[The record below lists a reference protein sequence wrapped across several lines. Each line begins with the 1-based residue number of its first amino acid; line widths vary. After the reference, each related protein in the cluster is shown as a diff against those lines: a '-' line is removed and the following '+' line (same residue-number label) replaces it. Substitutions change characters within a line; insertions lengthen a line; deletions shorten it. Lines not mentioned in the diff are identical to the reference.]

1 MPQSLAIDEPALAPD
16 ILFGVQSLVLMEGRF
31 AAHLLRSWEREERL
45 AARTGAH
52 PAIVGGVAIVVGT
65 SSWSDPGFVEHWYPA
80 GMPARDR
87 LPFYAERFEAVEL
100 NSSFYA
106 IPAASTVEGW
116 DRATPRGFRF
126 DVKLHRLLSH
136 HAAQPK
142 DLPKDLRDEAETNE
156 RGRVLLDSTLT
167 EEMVRRTAEAMRPLA
182 EAGKLAS
189 YLLQLTPAFD
199 PMNNELE
206 ELLPVIDGLA
216 PIPVAVEFRR
226 RSWASPKRF
235 ERVLDWLSAHD
246 AVFVCVDSPP
256 GDHVPIFPPVDAVTD
271 GRLAYMRCHGRNTEG
286 YLHGRSVA
294 ERFDYDYPVE
304 ELREIA
310 GRAEQLGAEAENVH
324 VMFNNNARELAPK
337 AARGLRGILGQ
348 DPGPEP

>member
-1 MPQSLAIDEPALAPD
+1 M
-16 ILFGVQSLVLMEGRF
+16 
-31 AAHLLRSWEREERL
+31 
-45 AARTGAH
+45 
-52 PAIVGGVAIVVGT
+52 AIVVGT
-65 SSWSDPGFVEHWYPA
+65 SSWSDPGFVEHWYPQ
-80 GMPARDR
+80 GMAARDR
-87 LPFYAERFEAVEL
+87 LPFYVERFDAVEL

-106 IPAASTVEGW
+106 IPAGSTVESW
-116 DRATPRGFRF
+116 NRATPQGFRF

-142 DLPKDLRDEAETNE
+142 DLPTDLRDDVETNE
-156 RGRVLLDSTLT
+156 RGRVLPDRPVI
-167 EEMVRRTAEAMRPLA
+167 EEMVRRTAEAMGPLA
-182 EAGKLAS
+182 DSGKLTS

-199 PMNNELE
+199 PRNNELE
-206 ELLPVIDGLA
+206 ELAPVIEGLA
-216 PIPVAVEFRR
+216 PVPVAVEFRR

-235 ERVLDWLSAHD
+235 ESVLDWLSSHG

-256 GDHVPIFPPVDAVTD
+256 GDHVPIFPSVDAVTD
-271 GRLAYMRCHGRNTEG
+271 ERLAYMRCHGRNTEG

-294 ERFDYDYPVE
+294 ERFDYDYPAD

-310 GRAEQLGAEAENVH
+310 GRAEQLAEEAQNVH

-337 AARGLRGILGQ
+337 AARSLRGILGQ